1 VGPFSSSESCS
12 GISELGSG
20 AEQVRVAREAIKMK
34 ILIYLL
40 RGFVYFAGIT
50 PPNPETER
58 RDAIILFLALIAG
71 TALLGALIYT
81 LFPSFSR

>member
-1 VGPFSSSESCS
+1 
-12 GISELGSG
+12 
-20 AEQVRVAREAIKMK
+20 MK

-58 RDAIILFLALIAG
+58 RDAIILFLVLIAG
-71 TALLGALIYT
+71 TAVLGALIYV
-81 LFPSFSR
+81 LFPVMSK

>member
-1 VGPFSSSESCS
+1 
-12 GISELGSG
+12 
-20 AEQVRVAREAIKMK
+20 MK

-58 RDAIILFLALIAG
+58 RDAIVLFLALIAG
-71 TALLGALIYT
+71 TALLGALIYA
-81 LFPSFSR
+81 LIPAMSK